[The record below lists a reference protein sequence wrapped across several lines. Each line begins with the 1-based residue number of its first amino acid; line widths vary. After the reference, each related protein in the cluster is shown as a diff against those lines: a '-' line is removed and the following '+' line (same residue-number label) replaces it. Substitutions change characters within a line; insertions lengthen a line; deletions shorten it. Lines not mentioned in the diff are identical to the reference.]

1 MTGDQQQKVVLNREE
16 ERFETDADGDVA
28 FLTYALEG
36 GRLFLLHTDVPE
48 AAEGRGIG
56 SELVRTALDY
66 ARREDLSIVPMCAF
80 VSAYLQRHPE
90 YQDLVQPS

>member
-1 MTGDQQQKVVLNREE
+1 MAGDQQQKVVLNREE
-16 ERFETDADGDVA
+16 ERFETKVDGDVA

-36 GRLFLLHTDVPE
+36 RRLFLLHTDVPE
-48 AAEGRGIG
+48 AVEGQGIG

-66 ARREDLSIVPMCAF
+66 ARREDLSVVPMCGF
-80 VSAYLQRHPE
+80 VGAYLQRNPE